1 LAGGESDRRF
11 VELNVLAQMQA
22 LANVPEVASAMGS
35 RGLKIHG
42 LVYDRSK
49 NKIIRLETESERPAQ

>member
-1 LAGGESDRRF
+1 M
-11 VELNVLAQMQA
+11 ELNVLAQMQA

>member
-1 LAGGESDRRF
+1 MAGGESDRRF